1 MKKILV
7 AFDGL
12 KYSDSAVE
20 YAVDIA
26 KDDNALLVGIFL
38 HDMSYLAIS
47 YTYRLGSPFS
57 DIWSMDYKA
66 DPADEEKIKTNVS
79 IFSAKCE
86 EMGVRYNVHINRGVP
101 VEELLHESA
110 YADLMIMDAR
120 LAFRNVT
127 DDEMSAQFIEMLTEV
142 QCPVLVTPS
151 KFEKINNVILTY
163 DGSPAST
170 FAIRMYSY
178 VFPEWKHLP
187 TRMVTV
193 KSEEGKFTEK
203 HNILD
208 LLHEHFLS
216 IEIDILTG
224 DARKELLEYLKKTT
238 NNTLVVMG
246 SYGRPALFMLF
257 KKSLA
262 NSIIR
267 EVMVPVLIAHP

>member
-1 MKKILV
+1 M
-7 AFDGL
+7 

-26 KDDNALLVGIFL
+26 KDDNALLVGVFL

-47 YTYRLGSPFS
+47 YTYRWASPMA
-57 DIWSMDYKA
+57 DVWEMDYKP
-66 DPADEEKIKTNVS
+66 DPADEEKIKANVS

-86 EMGVRYNVHINRGVP
+86 EIGVRYKVHINRGLP
-101 VEELLHESA
+101 VEELLMEST
-110 YADLMIMDAR
+110 YADLMVMDAR

-151 KFEKINNVILTY
+151 KFEKIDNVILTY
-163 DGSPAST
+163 DSSPSSAY
-170 FAIRMYSY
+170 AIKMYSY
-178 VFPEWKHLP
+178 VFPEWRNYP
-187 TRMVTV
+187 TKLVTV
-193 KSEEGKFTEK
+193 KSEEEKLSEK
-203 HNILD
+203 HHIQD
-208 LLHEHFLS
+208 LLHEHFS
-216 IEIDILTG
+216 SVEMEILTG
-224 DARKELLEYLKKTT
+224 NARKELLDHLKKYT

-246 SYGRPALFMLF
+246 AYGRPAISMLF